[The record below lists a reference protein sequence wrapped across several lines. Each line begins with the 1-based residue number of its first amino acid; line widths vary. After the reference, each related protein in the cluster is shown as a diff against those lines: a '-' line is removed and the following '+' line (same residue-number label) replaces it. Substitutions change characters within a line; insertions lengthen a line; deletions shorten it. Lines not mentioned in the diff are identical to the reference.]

1 MKPTQILKQT
11 SRYYHC
17 LNQASVAARVAGAQR
32 NNLRDF
38 RNKNI
43 TVNKQFGVMQ
53 PQSMLARAFAC
64 KLLFVSF

>member
-17 LNQASVAARVAGAQR
+17 LNQASVVARVAGAQGK
-32 NNLRDF
+32 NVRDF

-43 TVNKQFGVMQ
+43 TVNKQFGMI
-53 PQSMLARAFAC
+53 QS
-64 KLLFVSF
+64 

>member
-17 LNQASVAARVAGAQR
+17 LNQASIAARVAGAQR

-43 TVNKQFGVMQ
+43 TVNKQSGVMM
-53 PQSMLARAFAC
+53 P
-64 KLLFVSF
+64 

>member
-1 MKPTQILKQT
+1 MKPNQILKHT

-17 LNQASVAARVAGAQR
+17 FNQATQAARFANIDR

-43 TVNKQFGVMQ
+43 TVNKRMGLFQN
-53 PQSMLARAFAC
+53 QSVLMRAFG
-64 KLLFVSF
+64 S